1 MADLLHDILLA
12 LLGFTGDIIV
22 EEFSIDGVEGKRT
35 TFHVRDGYPDIS
47 DAERDQIDKI
57 VPLGWYYLRFDEYMK
72 KYDISWDGI
81 YEGSQ
86 MYRMAICAALQDL
99 QQEYMDDI
107 ANLEEILNL
116 EESLPLSHFLHHVQK
131 VFKGDIL
138 NILTFPSFF
147 VTFSTS
153 LSFPNCIP
161 YYNILKKNNFMVAKY

>member
-1 MADLLHDILLA
+1 
-12 LLGFTGDIIV
+12 
-22 EEFSIDGVEGKRT
+22 
-35 TFHVRDGYPDIS
+35 
-47 DAERDQIDKI
+47 
-57 VPLGWYYLRFDEYMK
+57 
-72 KYDISWDGI
+72 
-81 YEGSQ
+81 

-138 NILTFPSFF
+138 NILIFPSFF

-153 LSFPNCIP
+153 LSFPNYIP
-161 YYNILKKNNFMVAKY
+161 YYNILKRNSFMVAKY